1 MTESDNFTNDYN
13 ANHTEHKFYTLEI
26 EKANTLKYIKDK
38 ISRSPNKYLLI
49 LN

>member
-13 ANHTEHKFYTLEI
+13 ANHTEQKLYTLEI
-26 EKANTLKYIKDK
+26 EKANTLKYIKDE
-38 ISRSPNKYLLI
+38 IQDLLINIILI